1 MARLFGPLSLL
12 TPRMVAEILT
22 IGDELLIGQVLDTN
36 ATWMA
41 ERLTLMGVEV
51 GRIVTLG
58 DDAQVLLA
66 ELETA
71 FQSADLVLITGGL
84 GPTHDDV
91 TRDVVAQYFSVPFR
105 FDEHVFAHIKD
116 LFSRRGRTMPERN
129 RVQAMIPEGF
139 QVLHN
144 PLGTAPGLWH
154 SFGQEG
160 RDKVLVALP
169 GVPHEM
175 QGLMNSEVLPRLA
188 QERGLRTIRHRTLL
202 TTGIGE
208 SHLADRLGDL
218 SPYLDAHT
226 RLAYLPNAH
235 GVRLR
240 ITAMGDDPAEV
251 DARVQAFEDV
261 LRSRAGRFIY
271 GENGDT
277 LEAIVGKLLRESGK
291 TVAVAESCSGGL
303 ILHRL
308 TNVPGSSLYVKGGI
322 VAYCNEI
329 KNSHLGV
336 SCSLLEQD
344 GAVSESVA
352 LAMARGARE
361 RFGADIGVAS
371 TGIAGPGGGTP
382 EKPVGL
388 VWIAYVDAAQER
400 AVRMQFSR
408 DRVTNKEQTATA
420 LFDLLRRHLVP
431 EP

>member
-1 MARLFGPLSLL
+1 MARLFGLLPLV

-71 FQSADLVLITGGL
+71 FLSADLVLITGGL

-91 TRDVVAQYFSVPFR
+91 TRDVVAQYFGVPFR
-105 FDEHVFAHIKD
+105 FDAHVFAHIED
-116 LFSRRGRTMPERN
+116 LFARRGRTMPERN

-154 SFGQEG
+154 SFGHQG
-160 RDKVLVALP
+160 RDKVLVVLP

-218 SPYLDAHT
+218 TPYLDAHT
-226 RLAYLPNAH
+226 RLAFLPNAH

-251 DARVQAFEDV
+251 DARVDAFEAV
-261 LRSRAGRFIY
+261 LRVRAGRYIY

-277 LEAIVGKLLRESGK
+277 LEAIVGKMLREVGK

-308 TNVPGSSLYVKGGI
+308 TNIPGSSQYVKGGM
-322 VAYCNEI
+322 VAYCNDL
-329 KNSHLGV
+329 KQHHLGV
-336 SCSLLEQD
+336 PLALLDHE

-352 LAMARGARE
+352 LAMARGVRE

-388 VWIAYVDAAQER
+388 VWIAYADDSQER
-400 AVRMQFSR
+400 AVRLQFSR

-420 LFDLLRRHLVP
+420 LFDLLRRHLLP
-431 EP
+431 NL